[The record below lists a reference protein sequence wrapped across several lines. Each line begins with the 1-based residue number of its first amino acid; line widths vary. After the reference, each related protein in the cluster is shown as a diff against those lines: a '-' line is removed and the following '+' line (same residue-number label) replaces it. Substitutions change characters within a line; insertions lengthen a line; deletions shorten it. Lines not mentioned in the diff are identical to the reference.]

1 MFILGD
7 FGDTIFHLPKKRK
20 KDLNLHSE
28 AERKE
33 AVYQLFIVVL
43 SLLFR
48 CSLYR
53 FFFASFFCYCGRV
66 SDQTEYQACK
76 LEGQLREH
84 NFLLMWPAWLN
95 K

>member
-1 MFILGD
+1 MIILGD

-53 FFFASFFCYCGRV
+53 FFLLRSFV
-66 SDQTEYQACK
+66 TAAEYQIRQNIK
-76 LEGQLREH
+76 LA
-84 NFLLMWPAWLN
+84 NWKVN
-95 K
+95 CVSTISS